1 MKIHRQESAEGY
13 RLHYDCDKGC
23 FWDAAQDS
31 CGWKVDQAQV
41 ERALNAMLW
50 SWHPFCNNGNA
61 LKIGGKGLS
70 ITEPLLEKYVGSNV
84 KKILLTQEWE

>member
-41 ERALNAMLW
+41 ERALNAML
-50 SWHPFCNNGNA
+50 
-61 LKIGGKGLS
+61 
-70 ITEPLLEKYVGSNV
+70 
-84 KKILLTQEWE
+84 